1 MRGDKDTG
9 RTRTESQYILATV
22 SELDDSP
29 FKAQQINNAEAD
41 EVISQEDVSVRLKKM
56 RQYINTEIKREAS
69 RSKSREPE
77 DYDDEAVQVYDQ
89 TKSSKRFGARKLS
102 LD

>member
-9 RTRTESQYILATV
+9 RTRTESQYVGTV

-29 FKAQQINNAEAD
+29 FKAQINNAEAD

-77 DYDDEAVQVYDQ
+77 DYDDEAMQVYDQ